1 MPTSRT
7 ARNWAQQQE
16 QRKLEGAVPMMLS
29 LEESQ
34 RLYDAEVAERRRVQ
48 EAEILQ
54 QRLMEAERKKKEEL
68 AAAIPASSASQVLGG
83 ATNTIM
89 TDREKRLAA
98 LERRGLK

>member
-48 EAEILQ
+48 EAAIKAHL
-54 QRLMEAERKKKEEL
+54 EAERKKKEEL
-68 AAAIPASSASQVLGG
+68 VSAIPASSAGQVLGG